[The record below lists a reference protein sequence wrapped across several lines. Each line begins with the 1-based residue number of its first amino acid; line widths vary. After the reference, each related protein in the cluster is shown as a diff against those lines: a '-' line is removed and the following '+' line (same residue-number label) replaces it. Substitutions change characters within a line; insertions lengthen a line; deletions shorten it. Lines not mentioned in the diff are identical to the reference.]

1 MRIALATL
9 LAALLAPM
17 PAPARDLE
25 KVKVVDHFPLYLDK
39 DTLQRKGPVATFS
52 YVMAVPKG
60 LGKDSPEGWEST
72 EVEATLDC
80 KGETYSLGKM
90 TMYPEPM
97 AQGTATRTIPA
108 PEQPK
113 KLDIQPRS
121 TALYLAEHICGW

>member
-1 MRIALATL
+1 MRFIAAVLAVALASL
-9 LAALLAPM
+9 
-17 PAPARDLE
+17 PAFARNLE
-25 KVKVVDHFPLYLDK
+25 KIKVVDHFPLYLDK
-39 DTLQRKGPVATFS
+39 DTLQRKGPVATFT

-60 LGKDSPEGWEST
+60 LGKDSPDGWEST

-80 KGETYSLGKM
+80 KGETYMLGKL

-97 AQGTATRTIPA
+97 AQGTATRVIPA

-113 KLDIQPRS
+113 KLDILPRS

>member
-1 MRIALATL
+1 MRFALML
-9 LAALLAPM
+9 LAALAAL
-17 PAPARDLE
+17 PAGARDLE

-39 DTLQRKGPVATFS
+39 ETLQRKGPVATFT

-72 EVEATLDC
+72 EIEATIDC

-97 AQGTATRTIPA
+97 AQGAATRTIPA
-108 PEQPK
+108 AEPPK
-113 KLDIQPRS
+113 KFDIQPRS